1 MLGELEKL
9 MVWLTILFIVTVS
22 KVTSLHC
29 SDQQLPASGDDD
41 LQQVT
46 TLQYCLVDNCTIMM
60 IDTGEKLDIV
70 YTTDNIIVTT
80 PTDGHISMVIAKLE
94 KELPCEMTTDNQQVP
109 IIVILMAPTL
119 MILVSGYT
127 AAIHILL
134 KKLREKLFGKLL
146 TFYSLVVVCL
156 CLVLVAL
163 LVAHYSLAP
172 NSQVACHGITVIY
185 LLAYLCEALFAT
197 CLLHHVAYLMYRS
210 YKLKPE
216 MSKETSKHFYIRY
229 IAYVLGTVVSSVFLI
244 LLYDVITDN
253 GRNTILPNGHC
264 VIPTSRTYDPLVFIS
279 FIAVINKIVQVVI
292 FITYLYY
299 KYKVTKHIHGTRV
312 SGKLNRQ
319 LHKITIAMGAT
330 IGLSH
335 FSYLMQLIFGVN
347 LQLLLTGMF
356 FIQQC
361 IIMACFLGTC
371 TEKLWQLY
379 REYFSKD

>member
-1 MLGELEKL
+1 MA
-9 MVWLTILFIVTVS
+9 WLTLFFIVILSTVC
-22 KVTSLHC
+22 KVTPLHC
-29 SDQQLPASGDDD
+29 SDQQLPASGDDG

-127 AAIHILL
+127 AAIHIML
-134 KKLREKLFGKLL
+134 KKLRNKIFGKLL
-146 TFYSLVVVCL
+146 MFYSLVVVCL

-216 MSKETSKHFYIRY
+216 MSKKTSKHFYMRY
-229 IAYVLGTVVSSVFLI
+229 IAYVLGTTLLSGFLI
-244 LLYDVITDN
+244 ILYDVVTGN
-253 GRNTILPNGHC
+253 GRNTILLSGHC
-264 VIPTSRTYDPLVFIS
+264 AIPTFQTYDPLVFIS
-279 FIAVINKIVQVVI
+279 AASFTNKIVQVVI

-299 KYKVTKHIHGTRV
+299 KYKVTKLMIIHGTGV
-312 SGKLNRQ
+312 SGKLNRK
-319 LHKITIAMGAT
+319 LHKITIAVGAT

-335 FSYLMQLIFGVN
+335 FGYLLQLMVGVN
-347 LQLLLTGMF
+347 IQPLLNGMF
-356 FIQQC
+356 LIQQC
-361 IIMACFLGTC
+361 VIMACFLGTC
-371 TEKLWQLY
+371 TKKVQQLY
-379 REYFSKD
+379 REYYLKN